1 MNLLI
6 SNYLASNKISN
17 YSKMASNDS
26 KKSPEVTRVKSRLL
40 NSNIQASDSDASLE
54 TNSLSAD
61 SGTEQNQ
68 TGPPETRKKKN
79 RKGSEWEI
87 MEGLKDGQRF
97 ESKPNLFNGYLHKK
111 RKWPL
116 KGWHKRYFILDN
128 GILIY
133 GKNPVDIKKGKL
145 HGTLDIGLSVIT
157 TKSSRRRIDID
168 AEEFIYHLKAKTGEI
183 FNGWVEQLT
192 AHRLYRQHVITY
204 GVGNLFNS
212 SDRMQAISLTTDMS
226 SKENSL
232 QRNIKGVASNCGRVN
247 LWVQESSTSLEKYQR
262 SVTEIEN
269 KVDKMTCLLQQ
280 MESSLALETIEAS
293 SPNIKKDRR
302 KFGLRKKKTK
312 TNSVDLSL
320 QFNRAN
326 TTEIEPSPLSANSY
340 STLSASHQHINLLS
354 TSLPV
359 PVAPT
364 VAEPLTSDSYSNSD
378 AVSLPPD
385 SHVRDEFVAVAKIV
399 LGDIKTVVQNLCGE
413 RDKLKV
419 ALDTE
424 QCGIFSNSNQNTIS
438 LKDDVGKILQQNID
452 LKTRLLK
459 IHEASNL
466 DELEHL
472 TDKGRYN
479 TSLSYSSSCVSA
491 TEFFDAEDMAND
503 KIFRKTGGE
512 DEKDEESEVRTRS
525 ESSSEADSFSSGEG
539 SISSESELGTELHNP
554 PNNLDTG
561 EMLDRSLTGRR
572 TTLPVPRPHA
582 GGLSLWNLL
591 SKNIGKDLSQVS
603 MPVALNEPLNALQ
616 RLCEELE
623 YSELLDRAA
632 ITEDPYE
639 RMVQIAAFA
648 VSAYASTLSRAGN
661 KPFNPLL
668 GETYECIRED
678 RGFRFIAEQV
688 SHHPPVSACYAES
701 SNFTFWQ
708 DARIKTKFWGKSMEF
723 QPVGYVRLLLP
734 KTGDLYTWN
743 KVTTCVHNLFSNQ
756 RWVDQ
761 YGELKIDN
769 GKITCKLTFNKAS
782 YWSSKRHE
790 VVGAVYDESGKPVRR
805 LFGKWSES
813 LYCGV
818 APSARCIWRAGNLPE
833 NHELYYGFTR
843 FAIELNELGSYS
855 NLLPPTDTRF
865 RPDQRAL
872 EEGDLNAAESLK
884 HQLENGQR
892 ERRKRR
898 EELNVPYEP
907 RWFSNPRED
916 LWEYNGKY
924 WDTREKPGFSN
935 LQFESLW

>member
-1 MNLLI
+1 
-6 SNYLASNKISN
+6 
-17 YSKMASNDS
+17 MATSE
-26 KKSPEVTRVKSRLL
+26 KKSPEFIRVRSKVL
-40 NSNIQASDSDASLE
+40 NSTTQVSDSDASLE

-68 TGPPETRKKKN
+68 TFQTEARKKRN

-87 MEGLKDGQRF
+87 MAGLKDGQRF
-97 ESKPNLFNGYLHKK
+97 ENKPNLFSGYLHKK

-116 KGWHKRYFILDN
+116 KGWHKRYFILDK

-133 GKNPVDIKKGKL
+133 GKNPIDIKKGKL

-157 TKSSRRRIDID
+157 TKARRRRVDID
-168 AEEFIYHLKAKTGEI
+168 AEEFIYHLKAKTDDI
-183 FNGWVEQLT
+183 FTGWVQQLT
-192 AHRLYRQHVITY
+192 AHRLYRQHIITY
-204 GVGNLFNS
+204 GTNVGNLFS
-212 SDRMQAISLTTDMS
+212 STDRMHGLNLPADID

-232 QRNIKGVASNCGRVN
+232 RRKVKSNNTGRVN
-247 LWVQESSTSLEKYQR
+247 LWVQESVSTLDKCQR
-262 SVTEIEN
+262 NAVEIE
-269 KVDKMTCLLQQ
+269 KTLLRMRSILQQ
-280 MESSLALETIEAS
+280 LENAVTLETIETA
-293 SPNIKKDRR
+293 SPNVKKDRR

-312 TNSVDLSL
+312 TNSVDLSI
-320 QFNRAN
+320 QFNKSTMVSDADN
-326 TTEIEPSPLSANSY
+326 ISPLSANS
-340 STLSASHQHINLLS
+340 LSMLSVSHQQINTLCS
-354 TSLPV
+354 SLPV
-359 PVAPT
+359 PTPG
-364 VAEPLTSDSYSNSD
+364 PDSLTSDNVSNFD
-378 AVSLPPD
+378 AISLPAD
-385 SHVRDEFVAVAKIV
+385 LHLRDEFISLGKNV
-399 LGDIKTVVQNLCGE
+399 LAEVKSLMNTLNSERERLKASLDSEPCG
-413 RDKLKV
+413 L
-419 ALDTE
+419 
-424 QCGIFSNSNQNTIS
+424 FNSASSQNTIS
-438 LKDDVGKILQQNID
+438 LKDDLSKILKQNLD
-452 LKTRLLK
+452 LKNRLLK

-466 DELEHL
+466 EEVSCLDALKE
-472 TDKGRYN
+472 KGQPYSS
-479 TSLSYSSSCVSA
+479 SLSYSSSCVSA
-491 TEFFDAEDMAND
+491 TEFFDAEDSLAEETA
-503 KIFRKTGGE
+503 IFEPGD
-512 DEKDEESEVRTRS
+512 DERDEESEVRTRS

-539 SISSESELGTELHNP
+539 SVSTESELGTELDNP
-554 PNNLDTG
+554 VSNLDTG
-561 EMLDRSLTGRR
+561 EMGDQSLTGRR
-572 TTLPVPRPHA
+572 TVLPAPRPHT

-632 ITEDPYE
+632 NTEDPYE
-639 RMVQIAAFA
+639 RMVQVAAFA

-688 SHHPPVSACYAES
+688 SHHPPVSACHAES

-723 QPVGYVRLLLP
+723 QPVGFVRVMLP
-734 KTGDLYTWN
+734 KTGDVYTWN

-761 YGELKIDN
+761 YGELKIDG
-769 GKITCKLTFNKAS
+769 GKITCKLTFSKAS

-790 VVGAVYDESGKPVRR
+790 VVGAVYDEAGKPVCR

-843 FAIELNELGSYS
+843 FAIELNELGPNSS
-855 NLLPPTDTRF
+855 ILPPTDTRF
-865 RPDQRAL
+865 RPDQKAL
-872 EEGDLNAAESLK
+872 EEGDIDTAETLK
-884 HQLENGQR
+884 LQLENAQR

-898 EELNVPYEP
+898 EELGITHEP
-907 RWFSNPRED
+907 RWFSNPRND

-924 WDTREKPGFSN
+924 WELRERPGFSN
-935 LQFESLW
+935 MQFESLW